1 MNNIFKQF
9 IGSILMIALLASCHS
24 VEKVVVSGAPGT
36 KIYTPDKTEVATIAP
51 NGQAKIKLPGDAYFG
66 YLYTYDAAYD
76 KYVPFALDVVENKHS
91 GCKIALGTSFAVD
104 GIGLSA
110 MVVGLAWILA
120 TAEDEEAN
128 TTPAALAVGGGGVL
142 ALGSV
147 LGGMAASSRMG
158 ELNHQ
163 YNFGYAKKQETN
175 QNVVLAEYVAP
186 YASVA
191 TQTAKA
197 NEKETPAIDT
207 PTEAT
212 TSRHTLPSSKSTRT
226 IKDSAKRVEGTY
238 SVSGKLTIGN
248 ETVEELSGNIIL
260 ITKTGKNEVK
270 VEIYDGKEKFFSSTE
285 LYSVAKGKNGS
296 ITLTHKKISSA
307 HITITP
313 SGKITYTHPRVNIEG
328 DNYTLTLSGS
338 KAASKSNK

>member
-1 MNNIFKQF
+1 MNIFKQS
-9 IGSILMIALLASCHS
+9 IGSILMIALLTSCHS
-24 VEKVVVSGAPGT
+24 VEKVVVNGAPGT
-36 KIYTPDKTEVATIAP
+36 KIYTPDRNEVATIGP

-66 YLYTYDAAYD
+66 YLYTYNAAYD

-91 GCKIALGTSFAVD
+91 GCKIALGAAYAGA
-104 GIGLSA
+104 GIGMCA
-110 MVVGLAWILA
+110 FVGGVGMIVA
-120 TAEDEEAN
+120 TADDEDAN
-128 TTPAALAVGGGGVL
+128 TVPAGASMGIGAALAIGS
-142 ALGSV
+142 ALGGIV
-147 LGGMAASSRMG
+147 PASSRMG

-191 TQTAKA
+191 TQTVKA
-197 NEKETPAIDT
+197 NEKKAPAIET

-260 ITKTGKNEVK
+260 ITKTGKDEVK
-270 VEIYDGKEKFFSSTE
+270 VDVYDGKEKFFSSTE

-296 ITLTHKKISSA
+296 ISLTHKKIPSA
-307 HITITP
+307 RITITTA
-313 SGKITYTHPRVNIEG
+313 GKITYTHPRVNIEG
-328 DNYTLTLSGS
+328 DNYTLTLNGS
-338 KAASKSNK
+338 KAATKK